1 MNGQPRPWE
10 GEKLGKYEAILLKKD
25 GINNKKNQNHTPTTT
40 STPRRKNMNK
50 NKDKDQQKKL
60 EEDQQEGRKE
70 DKKEDQKA
78 ELTWPEDK
86 EILQQHLTNVGFR
99 QTRTDKLYVLSLGD
113 DGAIFIDFRKNN
125 RGKAYPSSDAT
136 TDIDEVSEYIAFRK
150 LQKGQAQY
158 NPDKPYQITL
168 KQDNKEIPIRLP
180 YKKAK
185 KERGEGETGGG
196 DRGGGRRGR
205 QRTGNKMEIK
215 YDDETVDIPAE
226 KVADLHGKDFPE
238 TDGILAAVNEK
249 KWLKRVNVVMLSY
262 PEKILSDNA
271 SLDDYEDI
279 EDMETYGAKAKAV
292 IEREDGAVFTDNGTA
307 HPHNLKR
314 SFYPNVCE
322 MAATRALGRALR
334 RAFGISTVAEEMP
347 EGGEENEE

>member
-1 MNGQPRPWE
+1 M
-10 GEKLGKYEAILLKKD
+10 
-25 GINNKKNQNHTPTTT
+25 NKKEN
-40 STPRRKNMNK
+40 KDKDKNK
-50 NKDKDQQKKL
+50 NKDKKQQKKL
-60 EEDQQEGRKE
+60 EGDQEGRKE
-70 DKKEDQKA
+70 GKKGKKEEQERKEKEKQ

-86 EILQQHLTNVGFR
+86 EILKTHLTNVGFR
-99 QTRTDKLYVLSLGD
+99 HTKTDKLFVLGLGS
-113 DGAIFIDFRKNN
+113 DGAMFIDFRKNN
-125 RGKAYPSSDAT
+125 RGKAYTGSDAT
-136 TDIDEVSEYIAFRK
+136 VDTDEVSEYIAFRK

-158 NPDKPYQITL
+158 NPDEKYQVTL

-185 KERGEGETGGG
+185 EGGEGKGGQGQGGKRETGGG
-196 DRGGGRRGR
+196 ARRGGRGGRRGR
-205 QRTGNKMEIK
+205 QGTGNKMEIK
-215 YDDETVDIPAE
+215 YDDETVEIPAE

-249 KWLKRVNVVMLSY
+249 KWLKRVNVVTLSY

-271 SLDDYEDI
+271 NLDDYEDI

-314 SFYPNVCE
+314 NFYPYVCE

-347 EGGEENEE
+347 EGGEENEG